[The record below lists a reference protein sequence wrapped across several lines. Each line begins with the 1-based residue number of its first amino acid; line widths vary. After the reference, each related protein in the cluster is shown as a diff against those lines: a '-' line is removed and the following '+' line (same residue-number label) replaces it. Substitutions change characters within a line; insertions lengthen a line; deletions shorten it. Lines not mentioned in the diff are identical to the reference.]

1 MTVQGVN
8 SLLYHIHRHGGI
20 DLTSQLYKSG
30 ILFKFTGLPGQVKG
44 VDRDAVS
51 PQAGSRSKFHK
62 AEGLGCCC
70 IEHLMDIDIDR
81 KSTRLNSSHV
91 ANSYAVFC
99 LKKKLYKILIHH
111 IM

>member
-44 VDRDAVS
+44 GDRDAVS

-70 IEHLMDIDIDR
+70 IEHLMDIDIPLMENHSKCIDECDLDR
-81 KSTRLNSSHV
+81 PQDVCSELDR
-91 ANSYAVFC
+91 
-99 LKKKLYKILIHH
+99 
-111 IM
+111 